1 MARKRARTS
10 AGSPAA
16 SSPASKGS
24 ASLTGV
30 AVPADE
36 VGVGVVTGGEAATE
50 ELEQQEAQEE
60 EEKGGEGESD
70 SSEQE
75 DDDEDGMAVDDD
87 DDGDDDDSDSGTVPD
102 FRKRLRRQ
110 RDKDRVATAAAANGG
125 TPATAAAATAAAA
138 AAAEEEGGEGRA
150 EGSSV
155 MEFASDGTYRNKQR
169 VLLFSSRGITSRFR
183 HLLGDLRKLIPH
195 HKKDVKLDVGRDESL
210 SSAVNEIAEIKSCN
224 SCVFLECRKKTDL
237 YLWAGKTPNGPSAK
251 FHVLNVHTMD
261 ELKLTGNSMLG
272 SRPLLNFDAKF
283 NQTPHWQVVK
293 GILMDIFNTPRG
305 HPKSKPFIDRVMSFF
320 VADGKVWVRNYQ
332 IVDKGDGSS
341 TALNRRIERAGNG
354 AAGGGGGGGEA
365 TGTEDPLSLVEMGPR
380 FVLNPI
386 RVFAGSFGGPTL
398 YANAAYVSPND
409 VRSAR
414 KRKAGNKFEDRQDA
428 KKIIRG
434 KKAEPA
440 VPRGPLDDVF
450 SG

>member
-10 AGSPAA
+10 AEGAGSPAA
-16 SSPASKGS
+16 AVAKSKS
-24 ASLTGV
+24 
-30 AVPADE
+30 AVPVASAKKDSE
-36 VGVGVVTGGEAATE
+36 TTSAVNGAEAAVE
-50 ELEQQEAQEE
+50 HEAMEE
-60 EEKGGEGESD
+60 EDEDEDED
-70 SSEQE
+70 E
-75 DDDEDGMAVDDD
+75 DDSGDDGEEGDEDEGDFAGGDM
-87 DDGDDDDSDSGTVPD
+87 DDDDSEGDVPD
-102 FRKRLRRQ
+102 FRKRIRRK
-110 RDKDRVATAAAANGG
+110 RDKDRAAAAV
-125 TPATAAAATAAAA
+125 
-138 AAAEEEGGEGRA
+138 AAEGGANGTGEASTSSLSEEVGEGEGGGGEG
-150 EGSSV
+150 EGRGEV

-183 HLLGDLRKLIPH
+183 HLLADLRKLIPH

-210 SSAVNEIAEIKSCN
+210 SSAVNGIAEIKSCN

-237 YLWAGKTPNGPSAK
+237 YLWAGKTPGGPSAK

-283 NQTPHWQVVK
+283 NQTPHWKVVK

-341 TALNRRIERAGNG
+341 SALNRKIEEAGSG
-354 AAGGGGGGGEA
+354 AGGGGKGGA
-365 TGTEDPLSLVEMGPR
+365 DDPLSLVEMGPR
-380 FVLNPI
+380 FVLDPI

-398 YANAAYVSPND
+398 YGNAAYVSPNA

-414 KRKAGNKFEDRQDA
+414 KRKAGVKFEDRQDA

-450 SG
+450 TG